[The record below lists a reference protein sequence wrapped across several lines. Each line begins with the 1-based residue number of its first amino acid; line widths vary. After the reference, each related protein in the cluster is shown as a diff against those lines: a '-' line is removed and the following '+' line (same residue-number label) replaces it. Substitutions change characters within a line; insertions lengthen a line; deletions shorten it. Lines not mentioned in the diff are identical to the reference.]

1 MVYVEEEFKKGGRL
15 GGRVTVGIKLG
26 KSKKEKPPIII
37 DGVFKETFE

>member
-26 KSKKEKPPIII
+26 KSKKEKPPIMI
-37 DGVFKETFE
+37 DSVFKETFE